1 MMERILELPLAAA
14 VGVLWAIV
22 LCRAGATY
30 ALGRL
35 AGSWAQRGR
44 IGAFLAGPRVTRAQ
58 DSVRRWG
65 APVVAASFLTV
76 GFQTA
81 MNAAAGLTRMP
92 LTRYVPALVIGGL
105 AWAVLYATIG
115 LAAVVMWLEL
125 SLLSPWAAVAG
136 VVLVALVIALIV
148 RRRRRRTTGISPA
161 APASPAAGHR
171 SPRRSDDRAARTR

>member
-1 MMERILELPLAAA
+1 MMERILDLPLVAA
-14 VGVLWAIV
+14 VGVLWVIV

-35 AGSWAQRGR
+35 AGTWAQRGR
-44 IGAFLAGPRVTRAQ
+44 IGAFLEGPRVSRAQ
-58 DSVRRWG
+58 ESVRRWG
-65 APVVAASFLTV
+65 APVVAVSFLTV

-92 LTRYVPALVIGGL
+92 LTRYVPALVVGGF

-115 LAAVVMWLEL
+115 LAAFVMWLEL

-136 VVLVALVIALIV
+136 AVLLVVVIAMLV
-148 RRRRRRTTGISPA
+148 RRRLSSRA
-161 APASPAAGHR
+161 QAPAPADPSAGEHR